1 MTLIFPED
9 EPCSDDFPVGG
20 NYDSETPLCMF
31 FFLSDVIPCGPQ
43 ETETAQLPVNHDDNL
58 HICHSHYGSGFD
70 K

>member
-1 MTLIFPED
+1 MTQKH
-9 EPCSDDFPVGG
+9 PCA
-20 NYDSETPLCMF
+20 MF

-58 HICHSHYGSGFD
+58 HICHSHYGSGSD